1 MNDNADNVV
10 GMVYSRGETRGR
22 MVFWEQIV
30 LFLPVGIGHM
40 NFKSKIKLGVS
51 FYFPSTSFQKAAGGF
66 GGFIINNREV
76 IPVPFGTPDGDI
88 TIFIGD
94 WYTKSHKV

>member
-51 FYFPSTSFQKAAGGF
+51 FISLLQASRKLQVVLEG
-66 GGFIINNREV
+66 
-76 IPVPFGTPDGDI
+76 
-88 TIFIGD
+88 
-94 WYTKSHKV
+94 SS